1 MAIKL
6 ANDAID
12 RLLEVASMC
21 QSENPMF
28 RIGIVIDGSGCSGMK
43 YYVEYTEEKRH
54 DDNQYLFYN
63 NLSDELTIL
72 IDKHSDSIIGYAD
85 IDWVE
90 TDTDS
95 GFVFRRPSS
104 CESCDCDQDSDE

>member
-6 ANDAID
+6 ADGAID

-21 QSENPMF
+21 QSESPMF
-28 RIGIVIDGSGCSGMK
+28 RIGVVIDGSGCSGMK
-43 YYVEYTEEKRH
+43 YYVEYTELRDS
-54 DDNQYLFYN
+54 DDNEYVFSNALK
-63 NLSDELTIL
+63 DELTIL
-72 IDKHSDSIIGYAD
+72 VDRQSDSIIGYAD

-95 GFVFRRPSS
+95 GFIFRRPSS
-104 CESCDCDQDSDE
+104 CQSCDCEQDCDE